1 HGLNRK
7 NDLEGLLKGM
17 TELKVEES
25 NVPSHLLIHGSLAF
39 PVGLDDSHQSFLAAA
54 HYGRG
59 RAVVAS
65 HEKQLYAPA
74 MKTFILNAIHW
85 LEAEKGGKVG
95 LGNNM
100 QNLCPL
106 LSQEKILCELADLE
120 DNLCVYC
127 CTANSD
133 RGAEKMQE
141 FVAEGGRLLI
151 RGQAWSW
158 ATGNTGHHAIA
169 EYPSN
174 QILNKFGIAI
184 LEKILAVLK
193 YLAVCFEDVSSHYHF
208 RWKLGEDST
217 AFIKIP
223 AQDSPPLFS
232 IQKEPAELVLAG
244 GVPHVSAENP
254 IKGKFEEAVL
264 IHLAAELYNI
274 FPEFQK

>member
-1 HGLNRK
+1 
-7 NDLEGLLKGM
+7 M

-25 NVPSHLLIHGSLAF
+25 NVPSHVLIHGSLAF

-106 LSQEKILCELADLE
+106 LSQEEILCELADLE

-193 YLAVCFEDVSSHYHF
+193 YPAVCFEDVSSHYHF
-208 RWKLGEDST
+208 RWV
-217 AFIKIP
+217 
-223 AQDSPPLFS
+223 LF
-232 IQKEPAELVLAG
+232 QFQQYLKKKEALKPHLPHGSRSWGRTELVLAG